1 MDHHRRQSPNRR
13 QQCRF
18 LEQSGLFTRQLDFDR
33 PTRFVVCHYDFI
45 DGPDQNYMK
54 RNQAYVENQALKER
68 QRLLKEKHE
77 IEKNIL
83 QESKLETIGLLT
95 TSIVHDL
102 NNF

>member
-1 MDHHRRQSPNRR
+1 MPIFGAKRSLLQDN
-13 QQCRF
+13 
-18 LEQSGLFTRQLDFDR
+18 LILIGLLGLL
-33 PTRFVVCHYDFI
+33 FVIMILLTVLI
-45 DGPDQNYMK
+45 KNYMK

-77 IEKNIL
+77 IENIL